1 MKMDSVSIEKLVEDF
16 LESTFRTDDY
26 STNKEVQKKRFF
38 LLSKL
43 VADLFNCKNSSIC
56 FHNISNLIILLLNI
70 YNEKF
75 PVDLYSNDKR
85 NIIKKPNS
93 KIKHVMKNEF
103 HIE

>member
-26 STNKEVQKKRFF
+26 STNKKVQKKKFF

-75 PVDLYSNDKR
+75 PVDLYSNGKR
-85 NIIKKPNS
+85 NVIKKPNS